1 MERTATFSCCRRY
14 RYCLWRVWDMGLPS
28 ILFFGLNPS
37 TADEQVDDATT
48 RKCIGYAGR
57 WGFGQLCI
65 VNLFAAV
72 ARDPRT
78 LREMDDPIGPQ
89 NDVWLQLAC
98 RKHKVTLAAWGNGGE
113 YLDRSSEV
121 LRFTRPLYCIGKT
134 LRGNPIHPLYQRA
147 SLNLVPLT

>member
-1 MERTATFSCCRRY
+1 MDRTATFSHCRRY
-14 RYCLWRVWDMGLPS
+14 RYSLWRTWDGELPS

-37 TADEQVDDATT
+37 TADELVDDATT

-72 ARDPRT
+72 ARDPRK

-89 NDVWLQLAC
+89 NDAWLQLAC
-98 RKHKVTLAAWGNGGE
+98 RRYKITLAAWGNGGE

-121 LRFTRPLYCIGKT
+121 LRFTRPLYCLGKT
-134 LRGNPIHPLYQRA
+134 MRGNPIHPLYQRA
-147 SLNLVPLT
+147 SLNLVAL